1 MAHRQDVLLVLA
13 SSKSSYSCRPWVA
26 ICKGGRPR
34 WIGTAPNCAA
44 RSPTTATSC
53 DHAIDPGCFRN
64 QNWRR
69 TGSSHTFQPDQKEE
83 AKLLITP
90 RLAVAAKGK
99 YCCTSSSKELSPF
112 FRWRVVLC
120 QQASPWIRR
129 QRLRPNRKRARNV
142 KLFGLEWVCVLY
154 NERPKSK

>member
-1 MAHRQDVLLVLA
+1 MIRTVLTTYNLSVHVAHRQDVLLVLA

-44 RSPTTATSC
+44 RSPTTETSC
-53 DHAIDPGCFRN
+53 DANHAIDPGCFRN

-99 YCCTSSSKELSPF
+99 YCCTSSSRELSLF
-112 FRWRVVLC
+112 SAGVSSL
-120 QQASPWIRR
+120 SE
-129 QRLRPNRKRARNV
+129 LRPCLISAGFDAVGNPGYCSS
-142 KLFGLEWVCVLY
+142 L
-154 NERPKSK
+154 